1 MLKYRRG
8 RDPTRRSPK
17 VVEEDRVMQ
26 LSEQV
31 ALVTGAGQGIG
42 KASALTLAAA
52 GADIVAV
59 DINRES
65 VKETAAAII
74 AQGRKSHAI
83 EADMGSVP
91 DIDRM
96 VIEAVAVFGKIDVL
110 VNNAGV
116 TRR

>member
-1 MLKYRRG
+1 MRSW
-8 RDPTRRSPK
+8 RSPAWLPGFGYAEVPVGAETRSAEAHK
-17 VVEEDRVMQ
+17 VVKENRVMQ
-26 LSEQV
+26 LSKQV

-59 DINRES
+59 GINRES

-74 AQGRKSHAI
+74 AQGRKSLAI

-96 VIEAVAVFGKIDVL
+96 VIEAAAVF
-110 VNNAGV
+110 
-116 TRR
+116 